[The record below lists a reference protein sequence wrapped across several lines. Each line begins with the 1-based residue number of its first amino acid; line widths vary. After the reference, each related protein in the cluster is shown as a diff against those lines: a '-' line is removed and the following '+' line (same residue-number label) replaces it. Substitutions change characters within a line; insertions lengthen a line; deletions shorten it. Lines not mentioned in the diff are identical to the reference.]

1 LEAPNGANTFS
12 YAGTALLGSGLT
24 VVSQTP
30 ALGGSSPE
38 EINSIKFNAPKLYAA
53 QNRAV
58 TTEDYKSL
66 IYKNYPQA
74 DSIVVWGGEDNDPPI
89 YGKTFICIKP
99 KDASK
104 LTQSQKDYI
113 QYNIIAP
120 KSIVSIT
127 PEFIDPEYFKV
138 QISTTAYYNA
148 KISEKTPAQLETII
162 RDAIYSYDDENLKKF
177 DGIMRY
183 SQLVRL
189 IDEADQAIVNNTT
202 KILVRREFAPRYNIS
217 SEYKLTMINPIYRSE
232 IPTEAVMTTGFYIPN
247 SANIHYI
254 DDDGVGNLRLF
265 YLDANQ
271 NKVIVNAK
279 IGSVI
284 YETGTV
290 VVRNLVISSMADASF
305 EFIMR
310 PEAYDVV
317 PAYNQIVQVDREHL
331 TVDVVNDPTA
341 AGSNQAG
348 KNYVFTSIRQI

>member
-1 LEAPNGANTFS
+1 
-12 YAGTALLGSGLT
+12 
-24 VVSQTP
+24 
-30 ALGGSSPE
+30 
-38 EINSIKFNAPKLYAA
+38 
-53 QNRAV
+53 
-58 TTEDYKSL
+58 
-66 IYKNYPQA
+66 
-74 DSIVVWGGEDNDPPI
+74 
-89 YGKTFICIKP
+89 
-99 KDASK
+99 
-104 LTQSQKDYI
+104 
-113 QYNIIAP
+113 
-120 KSIVSIT
+120 
-127 PEFIDPEYFKV
+127 
-138 QISTTAYYNA
+138 
-148 KISEKTPAQLETII
+148 
-162 RDAIYSYDDENLKKF
+162 
-177 DGIMRY
+177 MRY

-310 PEAYDVV
+310 PE
-317 PAYNQIVQVDREHL
+317 R
-331 TVDVVNDPTA
+331 
-341 AGSNQAG
+341 SS
-348 KNYVFTSIRQI
+348 SI